1 MFKKAERKQAK
12 LRLCLTGPSG
22 AGKSYSALQIA
33 KGLSPNNGKIAMLD
47 SENGSGELYSN
58 LTDYDIAQLTP
69 PFHPQNYIEMIKA
82 AAKAGYDV
90 LIIDSLSHC
99 YNGVGGLL
107 DLHQQATMN
116 RRDRNSFAA
125 WSEITPIQ
133 NRLIDTILS
142 APLHIIATLRTK
154 TAWEVVENDRG
165 KKAPVKVGLSPI
177 QREGLDYEFSV
188 VFDLSSDGH
197 IATASKDR
205 TGLFDGEQFTP
216 SPSTGQKLLKWLKTG
231 IDQTEAS
238 TKLLTG
244 LQSQVSSADTLSKL
258 KTVWQEHE
266 QDIENQLIP
275 EHIDILKSDWLSKKK
290 SLINNSSVSTTSHPS
305 H

>member
-1 MFKKAERKQAK
+1 MFKKAEKKQAK

-22 AGKSYSALQIA
+22 SGKSFSALQIA
-33 KGLSPNNGKIAMLD
+33 RGLSPKGKIAMLD

-58 LTDYDIAQLTP
+58 LTDYDIAQITP
-69 PFHPQNYIEMIKA
+69 PFHPQKYIEMINA

-99 YNGVGGLL
+99 YNGAGGLL
-107 DLHQQATMN
+107 DLHQAATMA

-133 NRLIDTILS
+133 ARLINTILS
-142 APLHIIATLRTK
+142 APLHILCTLRTK
-154 TAWEVVENDRG
+154 TSWEIVENDRG
-165 KKAPVKVGLSPI
+165 KKAPVKVGLAYQ

-197 IATASKDR
+197 VATVSKDR

-216 SPSTGQKLLKWLKTG
+216 SVDTGKKLHKWLNIG
-231 IDQTEAS
+231 IDQSEAS
-238 TKLLTG
+238 TKLLAN
-244 LQSQVSSADTLSKL
+244 LQSQISSANTLSTL
-258 KTVWQEHE
+258 KTVWQENEH
-266 QDIENQLIP
+266 DIDNQLIP
-275 EHIDILKSDWLSKKK
+275 EHIDTLKADWLSKKQ
-290 SLINNSSVSTTSHPS
+290 SFAEPINNHPS

>member
-22 AGKSYSALQIA
+22 SGKSYSALQVA
-33 KGLSPNNGKIAMLD
+33 KGLSPNGKIAMLD
-47 SENGSGELYSN
+47 SENGSGELYSDIA
-58 LTDYDIAQLTP
+58 DYDIAQITP
-69 PFHPQNYIEMIKA
+69 PFHPQKYIEMINT

-99 YNGVGGLL
+99 YNGAGGLL

-133 NRLIDTILS
+133 ARLINAILS
-142 APLHIIATLRTK
+142 SPLHIIATLRTK

-188 VFDLSSDGH
+188 VFDLSTDGH
-197 IATASKDR
+197 VATASKDR
-205 TGLFDGEQFTP
+205 TGLFDGQQQFQPSENTGKQLLQWLDSGVDVEESSTKQLAAFKEQLYKSDSIQSMKDWWHLNEP
-216 SPSTGQKLLKWLKTG
+216 A
-231 IDQTEAS
+231 IDQ
-238 TKLLTG
+238 LL
-244 LQSQVSSADTLSKL
+244 
-258 KTVWQEHE
+258 
-266 QDIENQLIP
+266 P
-275 EHIDILKSDWLSKKK
+275 EHIQEVKSCWLSKKE
-290 SLINNSSVSTTSHPS
+290 SFAEQPINNHSSH
-305 H
+305 

>member
-1 MFKKAERKQAK
+1 MFKKATRKQSK

-22 AGKSYSALQIA
+22 AGKSFSALQIA
-33 KGLSPNNGKIAMLD
+33 RGLSPKGKIAMLD

-58 LTDYDIAQLTP
+58 ITNFDIAQITP
-69 PFHPQNYIEMIKA
+69 PYHPQKYIDMINA
-82 AAKAGYDV
+82 AAKANYDV

-107 DLHQQATMN
+107 DLHQQATKS

-125 WSEITPIQ
+125 WGDITPIQ

-154 TAWEVVENDRG
+154 TAWEVVENERG

-177 QREGLDYEFSV
+177 QKEGVDYEFSV
-188 VFDLSSDGH
+188 VLDLSSDGH
-197 IATASKDR
+197 VATASKDR

-216 SPSTGQKLLKWLKTG
+216 SIETGKKLHKWLNIG
-231 IDQTEAS
+231 IDQSVAS
-238 TKLLTG
+238 TRLLG
-244 LQSQVSSADTLSKL
+244 NLQTQISSSDTLSSL
-258 KTVWQEHE
+258 KTIWQENE
-266 QDIENQLIP
+266 QIIEDQLVP
-275 EHIDILKSDWLSKKK
+275 EHIDALKADWLSKKQ
-290 SLINNSSVSTTSHPS
+290 SFAPINNHPS

>member
-1 MFKKAERKQAK
+1 MFKQAERKQSK

-22 AGKSYSALQIA
+22 AGKSFSALQIA
-33 KGLSPNNGKIAMLD
+33 RGLSPKGKIAMLD

-58 LTDYDIAQLTP
+58 ITNFDIAQITP
-69 PFHPQNYIEMIKA
+69 PYHPQKYIEMINA
-82 AAKAGYDV
+82 AAKANYDV
-90 LIIDSLSHC
+90 LIIDSLSTC

-107 DLHQQATMN
+107 DLHQHATKS

-125 WSEITPIQ
+125 WGDITPIQ

-154 TAWEVVENDRG
+154 TAWEVVENERG

-177 QREGLDYEFSV
+177 QKEGVDYEFSV
-188 VFDLSSDGH
+188 VFDLSTDGH
-197 IATASKDR
+197 VATASKDR

-216 SPSTGQKLLKWLKTG
+216 STETGKKLNKWLNIG
-231 IDQTEAS
+231 IDQSEAS
-238 TKLLTG
+238 TKLLVD
-244 LQSQVSSADTLSKL
+244 LQSQISSSDTLSSL
-258 KTVWQEHE
+258 KTVWQENE
-266 QDIENQLIP
+266 QIIEDQLVP
-275 EHIDILKSDWLSKKK
+275 EHIDALKADWLSKKQ
-290 SLINNSSVSTTSHPS
+290 SFADPINNHPS

>member
-1 MFKKAERKQAK
+1 MFKKAERKQSK

-22 AGKSYSALQIA
+22 AGKTYSALQIA
-33 KGLSPNNGKIAMLD
+33 RGLSPKGKIAVLD
-47 SENGSGELYSN
+47 SENGSSELYSN
-58 LTDYDIAQLTP
+58 ITQFDVAVLKP
-69 PFHPQNYIEMIKA
+69 PFHPQNYIEMINTAVKA
-82 AAKAGYDV
+82 NYDV

-125 WSEITPIQ
+125 WGEITPIQ

-142 APLHIIATLRTK
+142 APLHIISTLRTK
-154 TAWEVVENDRG
+154 TAWEVIENDRG

-197 IATASKDR
+197 VATASKDR

-216 SPSTGQKLLKWLKTG
+216 SVDTGKKLHKWLNIGK
-231 IDQTEAS
+231 DQSEAS
-238 TKLLTG
+238 TKLLVD
-244 LQSQVSSADTLSKL
+244 LQSKISSSDTLSSL
-258 KTVWQEHE
+258 KTVWQENE
-266 QDIENQLIP
+266 QIIEDQLVP
-275 EHIDILKSDWLSKKK
+275 EHIDALKAVWLSKKQ
-290 SLINNSSVSTTSHPS
+290 SFTAPINNHPS